1 MATEWETI
9 TAPAG
14 SFIGWG
20 TKAGQH
26 VTGRV
31 VDYAID
37 GGTDYD
43 GNKCPLLAIELTE
56 PAASFNKDG
65 ERTDIEPG
73 EIVQITAGQVKL
85 KAQIRKADPSPGD
98 LMKIEL
104 MAVERTAS
112 GRTLKDF
119 DLKIARG
126 AGGSSKPS
134 AAAVDDDSDAPPF

>member
-1 MATEWETI
+1 MTEWETI

-20 TKAGQH
+20 NKKGQH

-31 VDYAID
+31 VDYSID

-65 ERTDIEPG
+65 ERTDIDAG

-85 KAQIRKADPSPGD
+85 KAQVRKADPRPGD

-104 MAVERTAS
+104 MSVERTAA

-119 DLKIARG
+119 DVKIARG
-126 AGGSSKPS
+126 AGTSK
-134 AAAVDDDSDAPPF
+134 AAKADDDEPPF